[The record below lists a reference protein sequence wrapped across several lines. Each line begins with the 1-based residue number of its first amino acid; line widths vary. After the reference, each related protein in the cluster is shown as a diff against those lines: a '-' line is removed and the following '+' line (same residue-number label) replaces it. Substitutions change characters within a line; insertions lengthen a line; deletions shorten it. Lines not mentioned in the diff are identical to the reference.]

1 MMGVPLTP
9 DDLVF
14 SHPDGSPFLPDT
26 VSHAFLKM
34 ARRAG
39 LNGIR
44 FHDLRHTHA
53 TLMLQQGIHPKIV
66 SERLGHST
74 VSLTLDTYSH
84 VTPGLQQAAA
94 LRFEEGLEN
103 GRGLGPN
110 QGLLKLPQTLS
121 QQKD

>member
-74 VSLTLDTYSH
+74 VSLTLDTYSY

-94 LRFEEGLEN
+94 LRFEEGLAN
-103 GRGLGPN
+103 GRGVGAKLGPSEATAN
-110 QGLLKLPQTLS
+110 P
-121 QQKD
+121 